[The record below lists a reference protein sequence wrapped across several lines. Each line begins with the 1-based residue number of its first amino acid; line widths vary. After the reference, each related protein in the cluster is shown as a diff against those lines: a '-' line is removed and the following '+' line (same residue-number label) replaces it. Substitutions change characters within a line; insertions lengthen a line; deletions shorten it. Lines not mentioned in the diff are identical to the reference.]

1 MVNKSAKA
9 LKEYA
14 NNTCTAL
21 VDKDHWVN
29 RLQLT
34 DEHQEHVKQLMELSP
49 GACNYCGNPAP
60 LHHHIACE
68 DHVACEKCAEHNETI
83 CSRRDSTKCKLCSKT
98 VHFPLPKCNFFNK
111 IEQGI
116 AEVLQQQEHAFQ
128 MEFNRRN
135 QDEPKK
141 IGRPRGPRSEEQK
154 QRSRDK
160 RAQNKIHKTYIE
172 KYPRALKLL
181 CKSHK
186 SIITLSKAI
195 DNIAADFPELDMD
208 VYLRPEY
215 LNEIDIDDFMDDVED
230 LVSDYDEED

>member
-60 LHHHIACE
+60 LHHYIACE
-68 DHVACEKCAEHNETI
+68 DHVACENCAEHNETI
-83 CSRRDSTKCKLCSKT
+83 CSRREPTKCKLCSKH
-98 VHFPLPKCNFFNK
+98 VHFPLPKCNFFSK

-116 AEVLQQQEHAFQ
+116 ADVLQQQEHAFQ

-135 QDEPKK
+135 QDEPVAQIWKVIRTCDK
-141 IGRPRGPRSEEQK
+141 CAQLPYVCRTYRPKRYVRSTLNV
-154 QRSRDK
+154 SK
-160 RAQNKIHKTYIE
+160 RPSLELKTSMRTAYEVSSVIHTRE
-172 KYPRALKLL
+172 
-181 CKSHK
+181 
-186 SIITLSKAI
+186 SIVI
-195 DNIAADFPELDMD
+195 DRKFRYVTD
-208 VYLRPEY
+208 VT
-215 LNEIDIDDFMDDVED
+215 DVTNG
-230 LVSDYDEED
+230 

>member
-1 MVNKSAKA
+1 
-9 LKEYA
+9 
-14 NNTCTAL
+14 
-21 VDKDHWVN
+21 
-29 RLQLT
+29 
-34 DEHQEHVKQLMELSP
+34 
-49 GACNYCGNPAP
+49 
-60 LHHHIACE
+60 
-68 DHVACEKCAEHNETI
+68 
-83 CSRRDSTKCKLCSKT
+83 
-98 VHFPLPKCNFFNK
+98 
-111 IEQGI
+111 
-116 AEVLQQQEHAFQ
+116 

-215 LNEIDIDDFMDDVED
+215 LNEIDIDDFMDDIED